1 MQDDVTIYVLVNQ
14 DNQDTT
20 LGQTLQRYDD
30 LSDHIT
36 VEYVDPTVNPMFY
49 TQYTTGNISTNSL
62 IVVSDKRSKV
72 IDYNDVYESSY
83 DLTIRRTVITLRPP
97 VMMAKDRSPVRWI
110 MC

>member
-1 MQDDVTIYVLVNQ
+1 MPSGWTAIDMTSQKLYSLTDQTVDYVKNMQDDVTIYVLVNQ

-72 IDYNDVYESSY
+72 IDYNGC
-83 DLTIRRTVITLRPP
+83 L
-97 VMMAKDRSPVRWI
+97 
-110 MC
+110 

>member
-1 MQDDVTIYVLVNQ
+1 MTSQKLYSLTDQTVDYVKNMQDDVTIYVLVNQ

-49 TQYTTGNISTNSL
+49 TSTPPATSA
-62 IVVSDKRSKV
+62 
-72 IDYNDVYESSY
+72 
-83 DLTIRRTVITLRPP
+83 RT
-97 VMMAKDRSPVRWI
+97 A
-110 MC
+110 